1 VILEGSASIEISATV
16 ETLWAM
22 VTDVSRMGEWSPET
36 FEAGWVGLPGP
47 EVGARFRGC
56 NRLRWVGTW
65 CSMATIVDCDPPR
78 RFGFVIGKDPSRPNT
93 EWTYDFEVVDDHTTV
108 VTERYRMIRE
118 PRLVLAYYRLID
130 RQRSLSSGVV
140 QTLDRLKMSAERPEP
155 SGRLPAAPPR
165 PAARGRRP
173 PPMLLRAAF
182 SHLYARF
189 SPLAEARGGRRHRR
203 SLVAGLEGRVIEIGC
218 GNGLNFAHYQAPV
231 TGVLAVEPDRHLR
244 RDAEAAARRAD
255 VAIDVV
261 DGDAGRLPAG
271 DASFDVAVV
280 SLVLCSVPDISVALA
295 EIFRVLRPG
304 GRLRFYEHVASAS
317 DPLRRMQ
324 RLATPVWR
332 QMAGGCC
339 PDRDTV
345 EAIVAAG
352 FVLDHV
358 DHFDYVPGP
367 GVPLRLVAPHVLGS
381 ASRP

>member
-22 VTDVSRMGEWSPET
+22 VTDVNRMGEWSPET
-36 FEAGWVGLPGP
+36 FEAGWIDRPGP

-65 CSMATIVDCDPPR
+65 CSVATIVDCDPPR

-93 EWTYDFEVVDDHTTV
+93 EWTYLFEVVDDRTTV

-118 PRLVLAYYRLID
+118 PRLVLVYYRLID
-130 RQRSLSSGVV
+130 RRRSLSSGVV
-140 QTLDRLKMSAERPEP
+140 QTLDQLKMSAERPDP
-155 SGRLPAAPPR
+155 PGCLPAGPPR
-165 PAARGRRP
+165 GGVRDRRP
-173 PPMLLRAAF
+173 PPVVLRTAF
-182 SHLYARF
+182 CHLYARF
-189 SPLAEARGGRRHRR
+189 SQRAESRGRREHRR
-203 SLVAGLEGRVIEIGC
+203 ALVAGLEDRVIEIGC
-218 GNGLNFAHYQAPV
+218 GNGLNFAYYQAPV
-231 TGVLAVEPDRHLR
+231 SEVLAVEPDRHLR
-244 RDAEAAARRAD
+244 HHAEAATRQAN

-271 DASFDVAVV
+271 DACFDVAVV
-280 SLVLCSVPDISVALA
+280 SLVLCRVPDISLALA

-317 DPLRRMQ
+317 DPLRRLQ
-324 RLATPVWR
+324 RLATPLWR
-332 QMAGGCC
+332 QVAGGCC

-352 FVLDHV
+352 FVLEHV